1 MTVPPASAY
10 AVDGA
15 RVQWP
20 QDGTVTTEDH
30 RVLLSRVA
38 VHMKD
43 AAEMNV
49 LVVRVAHSDYW
60 LSDFRCRD
68 ATVVNTYSPLGTV
81 GCEKQTKHPLL
92 LCRRRVDCEYQSVVG
107 ANQEHFATHCICLHV
122 ASVEV

>member
-30 RVLLSRVA
+30 RVLLSRVE

-49 LVVRVAHSDYW
+49 LVVRVARSDYW

-68 ATVVNTYSPLGTV
+68 ATVGNTYSPLGRMREANKAPVTIV
-81 GCEKQTKHPLL
+81 PTT
-92 LCRRRVDCEYQSVVG
+92 RRLRIPSVVG